1 MTATLTIPRLSQS
14 RHECMKCPASYVHS
28 EIYGYE
34 STDNEYNV
42 LGSEAHDILLNWAEH
57 NNRNQNTGTDE
68 IHLERLLAAAT
79 HEAAEMIRHFLEGFS
94 LDFRKI
100 VALETR
106 LEGGDDLEGTLDV
119 LSRLTPT
126 HYKITDYKS
135 QHQVV
140 PAESFQS
147 KLYPL
152 LVFLNYPDA
161 KTVEFELAFLRYG
174 CTRSATY
181 SRDDVPMLLELIQ
194 ASRSRQFAIHADP
207 SRYEKEAVPGKAC
220 IYCPLLRMR
229 ECPVEGWNHMEM
241 SIEERLQWQEYMRR
255 AIRANEP
262 ILKDYANEVGP
273 IQATSA
279 DGRKL
284 VAQHVPKETRQFPFG
299 PATALLVEWKEDTGE
314 DLIKDLHVSYSSL
327 KAKLKTRKRAILDQA
342 FEDIAVV
349 EKSTS
354 FEISE
359 AQ

>member
-1 MTATLTIPRLSQS
+1 MVSLEIPRLSQS
-14 RHECMKCPASYVHS
+14 RHERLKCPSSYVHS
-28 EIYGYE
+28 EMYGYD

-42 LGSEAHDILLNWAEH
+42 LGSEAHAILFNWANHGWMEKAKV
-57 NNRNQNTGTDE
+57 TDQ
-68 IHLERLLAAAT
+68 IHLESVLRTAS

-106 LEGGDDLEGTLDV
+106 LEGGDDLEGTPDV
-119 LSRLTPT
+119 LSRLAAK

-140 PAESFQS
+140 EAESFQS

-161 KTVEFELAFLRYG
+161 EIVEFELAFLRYG
-174 CTRSATY
+174 CTRTVSYA
-181 SRDDVPMLLELIQ
+181 RKDMPAIMELVQ
-194 ASRSRQFAIHADP
+194 ASRSRQLEIHANP
-207 SRYEKEAVPGKAC
+207 QQYEKQAVPGKAC
-220 IYCPLLRMR
+220 IYCPLLRKR

-241 SIEERLQWQEYMRR
+241 PIEQRLQWQEYMKR
-255 AIRANEP
+255 AVKANDQ
-262 ILKDYANEVGP
+262 ILKDHAEHIGP
-273 IQATSA
+273 ISA
-279 DGRKL
+279 QSTDGRKI
-284 VAQHVPKETRQFPFG
+284 VGQHVPKETRQFPFG

-342 FEDIAVV
+342 FEDIAQV
-349 EKSTS
+349 EQRTE
-354 FEISE
+354 FEIREE
-359 AQ
+359 A

>member
-1 MTATLTIPRLSQS
+1 MTTLTIPRLSQS

-34 STDNEYNV
+34 STDNEFNV
-42 LGSEAHDILLNWAEH
+42 LGSEVHDILRSW
-57 NNRNQNTGTDE
+57 
-68 IHLERLLAAAT
+68 AT
-79 HEAAEMIRHFLEGFS
+79 HNSRERNAETDQIQLEYMLGVASAEAAEMVRHFLEGFS

-100 VALETR
+100 VTLEVE
-106 LEGGDDLEGTLDV
+106 LHGGDDLEGTPDV
-119 LSRLTPT
+119 VSKLTPT

-174 CTRSATY
+174 CTRSAIY

-207 SRYEKEAVPGKAC
+207 SRFEKEAVPGKAC

-241 SIEERLQWQEYMRR
+241 PIEKRLQWTEYMKR
-255 AIRANEP
+255 AIKANDQ
-262 ILKDYANEVGP
+262 ILKDHASESGP
-273 IQATSA
+273 IRAASD
-279 DGRKL
+279 DGRQL

-327 KAKLKTRKRAILDQA
+327 KAKLKTRKRAVLDQA

-349 EKSTS
+349 EKRTE

-359 AQ
+359 GQ